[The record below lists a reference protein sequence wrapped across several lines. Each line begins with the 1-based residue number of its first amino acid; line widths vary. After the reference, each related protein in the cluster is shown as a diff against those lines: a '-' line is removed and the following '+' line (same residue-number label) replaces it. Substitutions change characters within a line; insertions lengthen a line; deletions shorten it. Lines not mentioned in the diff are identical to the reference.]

1 VNASGKSSLPVS
13 PEFPLEHYRHGM
25 AIRLHRAAS
34 GGLSADPARLSWFQR
49 VADRVSFLMGTPANI
64 AFWIVAVGVWIALG
78 PYFANHNF
86 LPAWFTSN
94 GFNFPLNT
102 VTTIAELYI
111 GFLVGAS
118 SNRSE
123 RNLEMTLGRIE
134 QLENG
139 TSTLLADGRTVLDE
153 IDGLVREVHG
163 IVAQTNEM
171 QTRQMT
177 LLLGLEHANA
187 ELNLIR
193 QALVPGVPNPNVG
206 VDPAGPIQPA
216 PGS

>member
-1 VNASGKSSLPVS
+1 
-13 PEFPLEHYRHGM
+13 
-25 AIRLHRAAS
+25 
-34 GGLSADPARLSWFQR
+34 
-49 VADRVSFLMGTPANI
+49 MGTPTNI
-64 AFWIVAVGVWIALG
+64 TIWIIAVGAWIALG
-78 PYFANHNF
+78 PIVAQHNF
-86 LPAWFTSN
+86 MPAWFTSN
-94 GFNFPLNT
+94 SFNFPLNT

-139 TSTLLADGRTVLDE
+139 TGTLLAGGRTVLDE
-153 IDGLVREVHG
+153 IEGLVREVHV

-177 LLLGLEHANA
+177 LLQGIEHANA
-187 ELNLIR
+187 ELNIIR
-193 QALVPGVPNPNVG
+193 RAVVPGVPNPDIG
-206 VDPAGPIQPA
+206 VDPA
-216 PGS
+216 PG